1 MLHGLLMR
9 SDHRSICREETLFQR
24 MMGSRKDVKHALLTS
39 AGTRCPPRSRC
50 GAPPGE
56 TRAPPACPPS
66 PPSSRSKQPPGW
78 SSSSSCAP
86 RPSRALQVRLLRGQS
101 SLLVGLLRRLVLHVL
116 RVRRAV
122 HGRLARKLVERFLR
136 LGLRRLRV
144 RLKAGEVRLDHLEH
158 ANHTTALGLHAR
170 VGLIEDL
177 RLLLALEKR
186 RRLRRLLVELLQHR
200 QRLSDRGLGLHGVL
214 NRLLVRRLLLRA
226 DGRRLSHRL
235 VDLRDLGRKVRDLL
249 RQLRDRRAELVDLRM
264 KRLDSRRLLLAGLL
278 VRRQLRV
285 APALVLSLLVR
296 LLHQAHDEVLDHLLH
311 LHERILRNADRKRRQ
326 HTAVDRRALLAEE
339 LSHAGLARV
348 LRAHRQLKEGHRRL
362 LLDERRQILV
372 GVAGNRAGRQN
383 LDRLVDRGQLVR
395 AELLA
400 LLEIRGLL
408 RALRHEV
415 VEVGLVRI
423 AGGRRVREVALV
435 LRGLLELRRLLLRLR
450 LAVLSRRLDLRS
462 QVLNQHL
469 VRMASVALLLLEV
482 RALVLEL
489 VLQLLEHVND
499 ARRLE
504 LVGVRLRGRNGHRV
518 LAELIPL
525 RQESADHLL
534 RVLRD
539 QVELAHPQELRAV
552 VRLLLQRRD
561 RALERVDR
569 LGVVLVRRQ
578 VVRVLHLAHLRR
590 RLLVALVDGD
600 VLIQLRNLLRERRG
614 ISLGLLDR
622 SDELLHLCRGFLD
635 RALLLNRGI
644 IAELLVRR
652 KLNLLLVLFLLSLLS
667 HPLEELDDLLYRR
680 HFRRRHQ
687 GEQHGEAAHAFAWAV
702 HAKVCRRPYRL
713 E

>member
-1 MLHGLLMR
+1 
-9 SDHRSICREETLFQR
+9 
-24 MMGSRKDVKHALLTS
+24 
-39 AGTRCPPRSRC
+39 
-50 GAPPGE
+50 
-56 TRAPPACPPS
+56 
-66 PPSSRSKQPPGW
+66 
-78 SSSSSCAP
+78 
-86 RPSRALQVRLLRGQS
+86 
-101 SLLVGLLRRLVLHVL
+101 
-116 RVRRAV
+116 
-122 HGRLARKLVERFLR
+122 
-136 LGLRRLRV
+136 
-144 RLKAGEVRLDHLEH
+144 
-158 ANHTTALGLHAR
+158 
-170 VGLIEDL
+170 
-177 RLLLALEKR
+177 
-186 RRLRRLLVELLQHR
+186 
-200 QRLSDRGLGLHGVL
+200 
-214 NRLLVRRLLLRA
+214 
-226 DGRRLSHRL
+226 
-235 VDLRDLGRKVRDLL
+235 
-249 RQLRDRRAELVDLRM
+249 M

-285 APALVLSLLVR
+285 APALVLGLLVR

-326 HTAVDRRALLAEE
+326 HAAVDRRALLPEE

-348 LRAHRQLKEGHRRL
+348 LRSNGQLKERHRRL
-362 LLDERRQILV
+362 LHEGRQILV
-372 GVAGNRAGRQN
+372 GIAGNRTGGQD
-383 LDRLVDRGQLVR
+383 LDRLVDRRELVR
-395 AELLA
+395 AQLLA
-400 LLEIRGLL
+400 RLEVRGLL
-408 RALRHEV
+408 RALSNEV

-423 AGGRRVREVALV
+423 ARGRRVRKVALV

-450 LAVLSRRLDLRS
+450 LTVLGRRLDLRR
-462 QVLNQHL
+462 QILNQHL
-469 VRMASVALLLLEV
+469 VRVARVALLLLEV

-499 ARRLE
+499 ARGLE
-504 LVGVRLRGRNGHRV
+504 LIRVRLRGGNGHRV

-539 QVELAHPQELRAV
+539 QVELADLQELRAV

-561 RALERVDR
+561 RALERIDR
-569 LGVVLVRRQ
+569 LRVVLVRRQ

-600 VLIQLRNLLRERRG
+600 VLIQLRDLLRERRG

-713 E
+713 EP